1 MNAKIYEYGTDPKTG
16 LKRRLVRDTAVVQ
29 EEMDSNPIPRAVVH
43 LRLQTYVENEGV
55 ITVVTDVTAGYEV
68 TKGQI
73 SYNVDGEALPKHIID
88 PVTGEITTPI
98 DPETGEPYPRNNGYD
113 NIIVLSKLATPFD
126 TVLDAGIREY
136 YKIIE

>member
-43 LRLQTYVENEGV
+43 LRLQTYVENEGI

-68 TKGQI
+68 VKGQI
-73 SYNVDGEALPKHIID
+73 SYNVDGEALPKRIID
-88 PVTGEITTPI
+88 PVTGEITVPI
-98 DPETGEPYPRNNGYD
+98 DPETGQPYPRDNGYD
-113 NIIVLSKLATPFD
+113 NIIILSKMAISFD
-126 TVLDAGIREY
+126 TVLDTGIKEY
-136 YKIIE
+136 YKIN